1 MAEAQVKAAGG
12 PRAALSANATLFAN
26 ARLVEKGASREIRG
40 GVLVAQGRIADI
52 GAHLTPASAPEG
64 ARLIDCRSH
73 VLAAGLVDLQAFLGE
88 PGAEHRETLV
98 TASRAAAAG
107 GVTTVVC
114 RPDTDPV
121 IDDPAIVDFVLRRA
135 RTDSA
140 VRIHPCAALTK
151 GLGGTEMTEIGLL
164 KEAGAV
170 AFGDAHRSVMN
181 SRTMRRA
188 MVYARDRGA
197 LVCHFTQDANLAAEG
212 VMNEGEFASRLGLPA
227 IPKAAEIIMLARDL
241 ALVRL
246 TGVRYHAALIS
257 CAESVEAVRRAK
269 EEGLPVT
276 CGVSINHLTLN
287 ESDVGDYRTFFK
299 LSPPL
304 RSEEDRL
311 ALVAGLAQGVID
323 AIVSDHD
330 PQDVETKRQPFAESA
345 DGAIGLETMLAAG
358 LRLVHAG
365 EIGLA
370 GLLRALSSGP
380 AEAFGLAGGSLARGA
395 PADLIV
401 FDPDEPFVVDPAQ
414 LASLCKNTPF
424 DEARLQGRVLATLVG
439 GELVHSVAG
448 SLAGL

>member
-1 MAEAQVKAAGG
+1 MRIAGG
-12 PRAALSANATLFAN
+12 RATLFVN
-26 ARLVEKGASREIRG
+26 ARLVDPATLRETQG
-40 GVLVAQGRIADI
+40 GLLVAEGRIADL
-52 GAHLTPASAPEG
+52 GPHLTDRSAPEG
-64 ARLIDCRSH
+64 ARLIDCRSL
-73 VLAAGLVDLQAFLGE
+73 VLAPGLVDLEAFLGE

-98 TASRAAAAG
+98 SASRAAAAG
-107 GVTTVVC
+107 GITTMVC

-135 RTDSA
+135 RVDSA
-140 VRIHPCAALTK
+140 VRIHPSAALTK
-151 GLGGTEMTEIGLL
+151 GLAGTEMTEIGLL

-181 SRTMRRA
+181 SRMMRRA

-197 LVCHFTQDANLAAEG
+197 IVSHFTQDANLAAEG
-212 VMNEGEFASRLGLPA
+212 VMNEGEFASRLGLPSA
-227 IPKAAEIIMLARDL
+227 PKTAEIIMVERDL

-246 TGVRYHAALIS
+246 TRARYHAALIS
-257 CAESVEAVRRAK
+257 CAESVAAIRHAK

-287 ESDVGDYRTFFK
+287 EGDVGDYRTFFK

-304 RSEEDRL
+304 RAEADRQ
-311 ALVAGLAQGVID
+311 ALVSALADGVID
-323 AIVSDHD
+323 AVVSDHD

-358 LRLVHAG
+358 LRLVHAD
-365 EIGLA
+365 EIGLPR
-370 GLLRALSSGP
+370 LLRALSSGP
-380 AEAFGLAGGSLARGA
+380 AEAFRLPAASLAKGA

-401 FDPDEPFVVDPAQ
+401 FDPDEPWLVDPAK
-414 LASLCKNTPF
+414 LASICKNTPF

-439 GELVHSVAG
+439 GEFVYAVAG
-448 SLAGL
+448 SLSGL